1 MTPPGLIIAAPASGS
16 GKTTVALGLAR
27 ALARCRTVVA
37 PFKVGPDY
45 IDPAFHSAAA
55 GRPCRN
61 LDSWAMRPE
70 TLAGLRYSAS
80 GSDLVLCEGVMG
92 LFDGALIADG
102 GPDGST
108 ADIAELTGWP
118 VIMVIDAR
126 AMAGSA
132 AAVLRGFA
140 QHRAGVRVA
149 GVIFNRVGAASH
161 AETLKC
167 SASIACPE
175 IKILGCLPREES
187 LILPERH
194 LGLVQAVEHGDLG
207 AFLDKAADFMEA
219 HLDLDGLRGLASQGK
234 ANGLS
239 GLATPIAPLGSRIAI
254 AKDQA
259 FAFAYPAILEGWR
272 AQGAELSFFSPLAD
286 QAPDAQA
293 DAIYLPGG
301 YPELHAGKLANN
313 RIFQAGMGAAAKRGA
328 MIFGECGGYMSL
340 GQELIDK
347 DGRSHAMLGL
357 LPLIT
362 DFSKRKLHLGYRQA
376 RLLAAG
382 PLGQVGANFRGH
394 EFHYATIHSEAKG
407 QSLFAISNASGQD
420 MGAAGLSI
428 GNICGSFIHLIDRV

>member
-1 MTPPGLIIAAPASGS
+1 MSPPGLIIAAPASGS

-27 ALARCRTVVA
+27 ALTRRGLLVA

-61 LDSWAMRPE
+61 LDSWAMRPD
-70 TLAGLRYSAS
+70 TLDSLRQTAS
-80 GSDLVLCEGVMG
+80 GADIALCEGVMG

-102 GPDGST
+102 GSDGST
-108 ADIAELTGWP
+108 ADIAKLTGWP
-118 VIMVIDAR
+118 VVMVIDVR

-161 AETLKC
+161 AETLKR
-167 SASIACPE
+167 SARQACPE

-194 LGLVQAVEHGDLG
+194 LGLVQAIEHGDLQ
-207 AFLDKAADFMEA
+207 AFLDKAADFMAA
-219 HLDLDGLRGLASQGK
+219 HLDLDGLQNLAEKGRAVSH
-234 ANGLS
+234 S
-239 GLATPIAPLGSRIAI
+239 GSATPIAPLGSRIAI

-286 QAPDAQA
+286 QAPDKTA
-293 DAIYLPGG
+293 DAVYLPGG
-301 YPELHAGKLANN
+301 YPELHAGRLAGNSL
-313 RIFQAGMGAAAKRGA
+313 FSAGMHEAAKRGA
-328 MIFGECGGYMSL
+328 AIFGECGGYMSL
-340 GQELIDK
+340 GEGLIDK
-347 DGRSHAMLGL
+347 DGQSHAMLGL
-357 LPLIT
+357 LPLAT
-362 DFSKRKLHLGYRQA
+362 DFSKRKLHLGYREA
-376 RLLAAG
+376 RLLTDGFLGKAG
-382 PLGQVGANFRGH
+382 DGFRGH
-394 EFHYATIHSEAKG
+394 EFHYATIRSEASG
-407 QSLFAISNASGQD
+407 QSLFLTRNASG
-420 MGAAGLSI
+420 AALGSVGLI
-428 GNICGSFIHLIDRV
+428 NGNICGSFIHLIDRL